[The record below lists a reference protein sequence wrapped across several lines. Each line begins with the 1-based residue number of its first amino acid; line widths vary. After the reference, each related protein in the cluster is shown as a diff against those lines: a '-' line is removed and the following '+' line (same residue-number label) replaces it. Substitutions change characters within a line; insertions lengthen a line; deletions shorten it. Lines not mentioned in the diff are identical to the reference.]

1 MQGPLS
7 RFGDTA
13 ANAGTLSLLE
23 SYEATA
29 HLNVGLK
36 TLVASASAAAFRIV
50 LMPVDATKTIMQV
63 SLRVSTLLHEV
74 TMLSS
79 TSTTVRVHTY
89 THQHYNSCLWP
100 NLTQQKA
107 VCTSLTW
114 PLFGILSTCAL
125 HVWCRLSCTNMTCV
139 EPMPMCVTFGMA
151 PANIRN
157 LYHA

>member
-63 SLRVSTLLHEV
+63 STCMTHHYL
-74 TMLSS
+74 
-79 TSTTVRVHTY
+79 VH
-89 THQHYNSCLWP
+89 SR
-100 NLTQQKA
+100 
-107 VCTSLTW
+107 TSLIC
-114 PLFGILSTCAL
+114 PI
-125 HVWCRLSCTNMTCV
+125 
-139 EPMPMCVTFGMA
+139 
-151 PANIRN
+151 
-157 LYHA
+157 